1 MVGVSVGLWLGSAY
15 RVWGGFDS
23 AVRFAHVLAQP
34 ALPSLKLIEP
44 SLTSVSEPVVSKPW
58 WGCLWVCGWV
68 LPTGCGV
75 YRVWGGFDS
84 AVRFAHVLAQPAL
97 PSLKLVEPACEC
109 QRAGRVETS
118 CACPGNLG
126 GFWLSG
132 VGWCRF
138 GSLVCRGPAQ
148 PASGR
153 ECSRAGSTGFKGWG
167 LDRGVV
173 VGVLSHVHS
182 CVVPRAA
189 VPRPIPPG
197 SEGSKGK

>member
-1 MVGVSVGLWLGSAY
+1 MGTDRPGVTRPSWLAEPHERQRVGCVETLVTVFGFWLPGA
-15 RVWGGFDS
+15 GGFDS
-23 AVRFAHVLAQP
+23 GRSFVAARLNRLRGEDAHVLAQP
-34 ALPSLKLIEP
+34 ALF
-44 SLTSVSEPVVSKPW
+44 W
-58 WGCLWVCGWV
+58 W
-68 LPTGCGV
+68 
-75 YRVWGGFDS
+75 
-84 AVRFAHVLAQPAL
+84 
-97 PSLKLVEPACEC
+97 KLVEPACER
-109 QRAGRVETS
+109 QRVGRVETS

-148 PASGR
+148 LA
-153 ECSRAGSTGFKGWG
+153 SRAG
-167 LDRGVV
+167 LVREVV
-173 VGVLSHVHS
+173 AGVLSHVHS

>member
-1 MVGVSVGLWLGSAY
+1 MGTDRPGVTRPSWLAEPHERQRVGCVETLVTVFGFWLPGA
-15 RVWGGFDS
+15 GGFDS
-23 AVRFAHVLAQP
+23 GRSFVAARLNRLRGEDAHVLAQL
-34 ALPSLKLIEP
+34 ALF
-44 SLTSVSEPVVSKPW
+44 W
-58 WGCLWVCGWV
+58 W
-68 LPTGCGV
+68 
-75 YRVWGGFDS
+75 
-84 AVRFAHVLAQPAL
+84 
-97 PSLKLVEPACEC
+97 KLVEPACER
-109 QRAGRVETS
+109 QRVGRVETS
-118 CACPGNLG
+118 CACLGNLG
-126 GFWLSG
+126 GFWLPG

-138 GSLVCRGPAQ
+138 GSLVSRGPAQ

>member
-1 MVGVSVGLWLGSAY
+1 MWLGSAY

-23 AVRFAHVLAQP
+23 AV
-34 ALPSLKLIEP
+34 
-44 SLTSVSEPVVSKPW
+44 
-58 WGCLWVCGWV
+58 C
-68 LPTGCGV
+68 
-75 YRVWGGFDS
+75 
-84 AVRFAHVLAQPAL
+84 FAHVLAQPAL

-109 QRAGRVETS
+109 QRAGRVEAMVGVSVGLWLGSAYRVWGGFDSAVCFAHVLAQPALPSLKLVEPACERQRVGRVETS

-126 GFWLSG
+126 GFWLPG

-138 GSLVCRGPAQ
+138 GSLVSRGPAQ

-167 LDRGVV
+167 LDREVV